1 MAKDYISGGDDA
13 FNAWQANFVNYA
25 NANLAS
31 LGLVVPDLISILSAQ
46 AAWTPSL
53 TAHVAAQANAQSARA
68 TKDGNRTVLEVLI
81 RALVRR
87 LQASPSVS
95 DAEREA
101 LGITVPDL
109 GATAAAT
116 PTTRPLCQVD
126 TSQRLRHTID
136 FTDESTPTRKAKPAG
151 VMGAEIWVKIGPTP
165 PVDPSE
171 LTFLAVDTRTPYTAD
186 FDGADGG
193 KQAHYMLRWVNTRG
207 ETGPWSE
214 TATAT
219 IGA

>member
-1 MAKDYISGGDDA
+1 MPDYIPASDA
-13 FNAWQANFVNYA
+13 EFNAWQANFVNYA
-25 NANLAS
+25 NLNLAN
-31 LGLVVPDLISILSAQ
+31 LGLVILDLTSIFSAQ

-68 TKDGNRTVLEVLI
+68 TKDANRTALEVLI

-101 LGITVPDL
+101 LGITVPDT

-116 PTTRPLCQVD
+116 PTTRPICQVD
-126 TSQRLRHTID
+126 TAQRLRHTID

-151 VMGAEIWVKIGPTP
+151 VLGAEIWVKIGPTP
-165 PVDPSE
+165 PVDPGE
-171 LTFLAVDTRTPYTAD
+171 LTFLAVDTRSPYTRD
-186 FDGADGG
+186 YPGSEGG